1 MTELARVSPVETST
15 CTTAHSRGGR
25 AVEAP
30 VRMEV
35 PRAAD
40 QSLAL
45 QADVRAVT
53 LSAMEQISVVA
64 ALGWHD
70 LLSMMTR
77 DARDVGLLVVD
88 RAFDRSG

>member
-1 MTELARVSPVETST
+1 LRRFLQVE
-15 CTTAHSRGGR
+15 
-25 AVEAP
+25 VQ
-30 VRMEV
+30 
-35 PRAAD
+35 RAAD

-70 LLSMMTR
+70 LISMMTR